1 MFTLVGCCP
10 ECAKSGIVF
19 SNDFEKKKGLANCI
33 NLACNNCKWT
43 HSTYTSRSIE
53 KSATPGMNAS
63 GVNVRSVIAF
73 QEIGKGIS
81 AMQALCGY
89 MNLVP
94 PMQPVAYNN
103 IQKDLAKIY
112 KTVANTSK
120 IKAAGEPKETS
131 SDIPVSCDGSWQ
143 KRGFSSLNGL
153 VTVISV
159 DFGKCLDFRVKT
171 KNCRACSLWESRK
184 GTDEYIHLIKN
195 HECSINHEGSCG
207 SMESDAL
214 VEIFKSYETFNGLR
228 YVEFLGDGDTKSHH
242 DVVASDPYPGTVVK
256 KLECIGHVQK
266 RVGNGLRRLKTS
278 YKVPRSKEVD
288 KNKKKKD
295 NISKAIAKLTH
306 KQINKLQN
314 YYRIAVRQFT
324 GMSVYELKKSILMQS
339 YIIVLRQILM
349 KNNMRCVHKLP
360 THGVNFRQMLLII
373 LNCIKNL
380 KVYCRKL

>member
-1 MFTLVGCCP
+1 MIALLYILIDSDVISELLTLVGCCP
-10 ECAKSGIVF
+10 ECVKSGIVF
-19 SNDFEKKKGLANCI
+19 SNYFEKKKGLANCI

-53 KSATPGMNAS
+53 KSATPGMNAFD
-63 GVNVRSVIAF
+63 VNVRSVIAF
-73 QEIGKGIS
+73 REIGKGIS

-89 MNLVP
+89 MNLVS

-112 KTVANTSK
+112 KTVANTSM
-120 IKAAGEPKETS
+120 IKAADILKETS

-143 KRGFSSLNGL
+143 KQGFSSLNGL

-159 DFGKCLDFRVKT
+159 DSGKCLDFRVKT

-184 GTDEYIHLIKN
+184 GSDEYIHLIKN
-195 HECSINHEGSCG
+195 HACSINHEGSSG

-214 VEIFKSYETFNGLR
+214 VDIFKSSETFNGFR

-256 KLECIGHVQK
+256 KLECIGHVPK
-266 RVGNGLRRLKTS
+266 RVGNRLRRLKTS

-295 NISKAIAKLTH
+295 NSEDDISKAIAKLTH

-314 YYRIAVRQFT
+314 YYGIAVRQFT
-324 GMSVYELKKSILMQS
+324 GTSVYESKKSIDA
-339 YIIVLRQILM
+339 VLYHSSEADSDEKQHEM
-349 KNNMRCVHKLP
+349 CP
-360 THGVNFRQMLLII
+360 QTAD
-373 LNCIKNL
+373 
-380 KVYCRKL
+380 